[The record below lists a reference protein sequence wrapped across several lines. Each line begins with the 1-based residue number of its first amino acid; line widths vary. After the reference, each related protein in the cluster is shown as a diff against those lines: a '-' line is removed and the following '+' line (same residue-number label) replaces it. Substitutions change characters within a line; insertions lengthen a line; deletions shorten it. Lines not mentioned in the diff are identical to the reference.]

1 MRLPILI
8 LLLSLAPGQVTRA
21 ATVGPT
27 ERFLPLIQDGGGW
40 STQITVTNLSE
51 SPAQVVAAFLTAG
64 GYSEVWR
71 PGLKT
76 SSGKA
81 TGGTVEVSLAPG
93 ATAVIETSGEAAV
106 VTRGFAEVVETGER
120 PIGVSATLTQRDSGG
135 QIVQS
140 LTVPF
145 SPAHERRSVMSL
157 DLSDARQK
165 PLMIWVSMTS
175 SVVLDVTFRDLA
187 GKVVLTDQVNLNGRA
202 QLFVDVRE
210 QWQTLK
216 DFRGVMQWSVTFPF
230 ADRYE
235 PRTLGALLVRASDG
249 QPWAALSGM
258 TLPSDQASIDPY

>member
-1 MRLPILI
+1 MRLPIQI
-8 LLLSLAPGQVTRA
+8 LLLSVALGQVAQA

-27 ERFLPLIQDGGGW
+27 ERFLPLIHDGGGW

-51 SPAQVVAAFLTAG
+51 SPAQVVAAFLTAA
-64 GYSEVWR
+64 GYAEPWR
-71 PGLKT
+71 PGLKL

-81 TGGTVEVSLAPG
+81 SGGTVEVSLAPG
-93 ATAVIETSGEAAV
+93 ATAVIETSGVAAV
-106 VTRGFAEVVETGER
+106 LTRGFAEVVETGDR
-120 PIGVSATLTQRDSGG
+120 PIGVSATLTQKDTAG
-135 QIVQS
+135 QIVRS
-140 LTVPF
+140 LAIPF
-145 SPAHERRSVMSL
+145 SAAHERRSVMPL
-157 DLSDARQK
+157 DLSNPRQK

-175 SVVLDVTFRDLA
+175 SVVLDVTFRNLA
-187 GKVVLTDQVNLNGRA
+187 GEVVLTDQVNLNGKA

-210 QWQTLK
+210 QWQALK

-235 PRTLGALLVRASDG
+235 PRTLGALLVVASDG